1 MCAACDI
8 LPCRAAFALGRP
20 VFVSGVRELLNTYA
34 IVQTGSKQYRVQ
46 AGDNIRVESL
56 PVYTGEIVNIDD
68 VLMVSREGDVK
79 VGTPVVDGARVR
91 AQVTSRGRG
100 RKITVFK
107 YKSKVRYR
115 RTKGHRQHYTDLRII
130 DISMDGESLDAVEE
144 RMASVDEAEETA
156 DIAESDVAVDT
167 ESVSEEATDETEDD
181 APVAEDDATDD
192 TPDESEDYTET
203 DAPVAEDDTEADAPV
218 AEDDQADGD
227 DSADFTPDESE
238 DYTEDDAPVAEDD
251 QAVGDDATDNTA
263 DESTDE
269 PDSTVEPANTDEAKE
284 KKDGA

>member
-68 VLMVSREGDVK
+68 VLMVSRDGDVK

-144 RMASVDEAEETA
+144 RMASLDEAEETA
-156 DIAESDVAVDT
+156 DIVESDVAVDT
-167 ESVSEEATDETEDD
+167 ESVSEEAADETEDD
-181 APVAEDDATDD
+181 APVTEDDSTDN
-192 TPDESEDYTET
+192 TPDESEDDTET
-203 DAPVAEDDTEADAPV
+203 DAPVAEDDQADGDDSTDITPDESEDDTEDDAPV

-227 DSADFTPDESE
+227 DSADFTPDES
-238 DYTEDDAPVAEDD
+238 TD
-251 QAVGDDATDNTA
+251 Q
-263 DESTDE
+263 

>member
-1 MCAACDI
+1 M
-8 LPCRAAFALGRP
+8 
-20 VFVSGVRELLNTYA
+20 SGVREPLSTYA
-34 IVQTGSKQYRVQ
+34 IVQTGSKQYRVR

-56 PVYTGEIVNIDD
+56 PIYTGEIVNIDD
-68 VLMVSREGDVK
+68 VLMVSRDGDVK

-144 RMASVDEAEETA
+144 QVEPVDEVEETVDVVESDVAEDAEAVSEETA
-156 DIAESDVAVDT
+156 DEP
-167 ESVSEEATDETEDD
+167 EEDAGDDEL
-181 APVAEDDATDD
+181 VAEDDPADDDAED
-192 TPDESEDYTET
+192 TP
-203 DAPVAEDDTEADAPV
+203 
-218 AEDDQADGD
+218 D
-227 DSADFTPDESE
+227 DSADEPES
-238 DYTEDDAPVAEDD
+238 VAEPVD
-251 QAVGDDATDNTA
+251 
-263 DESTDE
+263 TDE
-269 PDSTVEPANTDEAKE
+269 VKE

>member
-1 MCAACDI
+1 M
-8 LPCRAAFALGRP
+8 
-20 VFVSGVRELLNTYA
+20 NTYA

-68 VLMVSREGDVK
+68 VLMVSSDGDVT
-79 VGTPVVDGARVR
+79 VGTPVVSGARVR

-130 DISMDGESLDAVEE
+130 DISMDGESLDKVEE
-144 RMASVDEAEETA
+144 QAESPDEVEETVDIVEGDAAVDAESVEKEAEDDDRDDDAVAEDQQAAEDDVAEDTA
-156 DIAESDVAVDT
+156 DEPEDDAEG
-167 ESVSEEATDETEDD
+167 D
-181 APVAEDDATDD
+181 APVAVDDQTDNDVATEDATDEND
-192 TPDESEDYTET
+192 DESQSVVV
-203 DAPVAEDDTEADAPV
+203 PV
-218 AEDDQADGD
+218 
-227 DSADFTPDESE
+227 DSDE
-238 DYTEDDAPVAEDD
+238 V
-251 QAVGDDATDNTA
+251 
-263 DESTDE
+263 
-269 PDSTVEPANTDEAKE
+269 KE

>member
-1 MCAACDI
+1 M
-8 LPCRAAFALGRP
+8 
-20 VFVSGVRELLNTYA
+20 
-34 IVQTGSKQYRVQ
+34 QTGSKQYRVQ

-68 VLMVSREGDVK
+68 VLMVSREGDVQ

-144 RMASVDEAEETA
+144 QVEETA
-156 DIAESDVAVDT
+156 GVVEEDVAEDV
-167 ESVSEEATDETEDD
+167 EAVAEEAADGDVEEEPLAEDDQSDGDDATDGSTDVTEDETEDD
-181 APVAEDDATDD
+181 VPVAEDDMADGEEAGD
-192 TPDESEDYTET
+192 TPD
-203 DAPVAEDDTEADAPV
+203 
-218 AEDDQADGD
+218 
-227 DSADFTPDESE
+227 
-238 DYTEDDAPVAEDD
+238 
-251 QAVGDDATDNTA
+251 
-263 DESTDE
+263 
-269 PDSTVEPANTDEAKE
+269 DSTHGPESVEGPVDVDEVKE
-284 KKDGA
+284 KNDGA

>member
-1 MCAACDI
+1 M
-8 LPCRAAFALGRP
+8 
-20 VFVSGVRELLNTYA
+20 SGVREPLSTYA
-34 IVQTGSKQYRVQ
+34 IVQTGSKQYRVR

-68 VLMVSREGDVK
+68 VLMVSRDGDVK

-144 RMASVDEAEETA
+144 QAETVDEIEETV
-156 DIAESDVAVDT
+156 DVVESDVAEDA
-167 ESVSEEATDETEDD
+167 EAVSEEATDEPEEDTGD
-181 APVAEDDATDD
+181 DEPVAEDDPADGDAED
-192 TPDESEDYTET
+192 TPDD
-203 DAPVAEDDTEADAPV
+203 
-218 AEDDQADGD
+218 
-227 DSADFTPDESE
+227 
-238 DYTEDDAPVAEDD
+238 
-251 QAVGDDATDNTA
+251 
-263 DESTDE
+263 STDE
-269 PDSTVEPANTDEAKE
+269 PESVAEPADTDEVKE

>member
-1 MCAACDI
+1 M
-8 LPCRAAFALGRP
+8 
-20 VFVSGVRELLNTYA
+20 SGVRELLNTYA

-68 VLMVSREGDVK
+68 VLMVSRDGDVK

-144 RMASVDEAEETA
+144 RMASLDEAEETA
-156 DIAESDVAVDT
+156 DIVESDVAVDT
-167 ESVSEEATDETEDD
+167 ESVSEEAADETEDD
-181 APVAEDDATDD
+181 APVAEDDATDS
-192 TPDESEDYTET
+192 TPDE
-203 DAPVAEDDTEADAPV
+203 A
-218 AEDDQADGD
+218 GD
-227 DSADFTPDESE
+227 DG
-238 DYTEDDAPVAEDD
+238 EDDAPVSDDD
-251 QAVGDDATDNTA
+251 QAVGDDATDNIPDEAGDDGEDDAPVSDDDQA
-263 DESTDE
+263 DGDDAADDTPDEATDE
-269 PDSTVEPANTDEAKE
+269 PESVAEPVDADEVKE

>member
-1 MCAACDI
+1 M
-8 LPCRAAFALGRP
+8 
-20 VFVSGVRELLNTYA
+20 STYA

-56 PVYTGEIVNIDD
+56 PVYTGEIVSIDD
-68 VLMVSREGDVK
+68 VLMVSRDGDVK

-144 RMASVDEAEETA
+144 QVEPVEEVEETV
-156 DIAESDVAVDT
+156 DIVESDVAEDT
-167 ESVSEEATDETEDD
+167 EADSEEPTDETEDEAPVVEDDQVDADDSPEGVLDELEDDAGDD
-181 APVAEDDATDD
+181 APVAESDQADGGDAED
-192 TPDESEDYTET
+192 TPDESTGEPESPEE
-203 DAPVAEDDTEADAPV
+203 PVD
-218 AEDDQADGD
+218 
-227 DSADFTPDESE
+227 
-238 DYTEDDAPVAEDD
+238 
-251 QAVGDDATDNTA
+251 
-263 DESTDE
+263 TDE
-269 PDSTVEPANTDEAKE
+269 VKE

>member
-1 MCAACDI
+1 M
-8 LPCRAAFALGRP
+8 
-20 VFVSGVRELLNTYA
+20 SGVRELLNTYA

-68 VLMVSREGDVK
+68 VLMVSRDGDVK

-115 RTKGHRQHYTDLRII
+115 RKKGHRQHYTDLRII

-144 RMASVDEAEETA
+144 QVESLDEVEETA
-156 DIAESDVAVDT
+156 DIVESDVAADS
-167 ESVSEEATDETEDD
+167 ESVSEEAGDETEDD
-181 APVAEDDATDD
+181 APVAEDAQAVEDDATDN
-192 TPDESEDYTET
+192 TPDESED
-203 DAPVAEDDTEADAPV
+203 DAPVAES
-218 AEDDQADGD
+218 DQADGD
-227 DSADFTPDESE
+227 DSAEDTP
-238 DYTEDDAPVAEDD
+238 
-251 QAVGDDATDNTA
+251 

-269 PDSTVEPANTDEAKE
+269 PEPTVEPANTDEAKE
-284 KKDGA
+284 AKDGA

>member
-8 LPCRAAFALGRP
+8 LPCRAAFALGWP

-68 VLMVSREGDVK
+68 VLMVSRDGDVK

-144 RMASVDEAEETA
+144 RMASLDEAEETA
-156 DIAESDVAVDT
+156 DIVESDVAVDT
-167 ESVSEEATDETEDD
+167 ESVSEEAADETEDD
-181 APVAEDDATDD
+181 APVTEDDSTDN
-192 TPDESEDYTET
+192 TLDESEDDTET
-203 DAPVAEDDTEADAPV
+203 DAPV

-227 DSADFTPDESE
+227 DSTDITADESE

-251 QAVGDDATDNTA
+251 QAVGDDATDNTP
-263 DESTDE
+263 DESTDQ

>member
-1 MCAACDI
+1 
-8 LPCRAAFALGRP
+8 L
-20 VFVSGVRELLNTYA
+20 STYA

-56 PVYTGEIVNIDD
+56 PVYTGEIVSIDD
-68 VLMVSREGDVK
+68 VLMVSRDGDVK

-144 RMASVDEAEETA
+144 QSEPFEEVEETV
-156 DIAESDVAVDT
+156 DIVESDVAEDDEVD
-167 ESVSEEATDETEDD
+167 SEEPTGETEED
-181 APVAEDDATDD
+181 APVAEDDQVDGDD
-192 TPDESEDYTET
+192 SPEGVLDEPEGD
-203 DAPVAEDDTEADAPV
+203 AEDDEPV
-218 AEDDQADGD
+218 AEDDQADGED
-227 DSADFTPDESE
+227 D
-238 DYTEDDAPVAEDD
+238 TEDTSDETEDNAPVAEDD
-251 QAVGDDATDNTA
+251 QVDADQTDDDMS

-269 PDSTVEPANTDEAKE
+269 PESAEEPVDTDEVKE

>member
-1 MCAACDI
+1 
-8 LPCRAAFALGRP
+8 
-20 VFVSGVRELLNTYA
+20 LNTYA

-68 VLMVSREGDVK
+68 VLMVSRDGDVK

-144 RMASVDEAEETA
+144 QTESLDEPEETV
-156 DIAESDVAVDT
+156 DVVESDVATDL
-167 ESVSEEATDETEDD
+167 ESVSEEGVDETE
-181 APVAEDDATDD
+181 E
-192 TPDESEDYTET
+192 
-203 DAPVAEDDTEADAPV
+203 DAPV
-218 AEDDQADGD
+218 AEDDQADAEDATD
-227 DSADFTPDESE
+227 DAPLESE
-238 DYTEDDAPVAEDD
+238 DDAGDDTPVAEDD
-251 QAVGDDATDNTA
+251 QEVEGEAADDTP
-263 DESTDE
+263 DE
-269 PDSTVEPANTDEAKE
+269 PESVAEPVESDEVKE

>member
-1 MCAACDI
+1 MGAACDI
-8 LPCRAAFALGRP
+8 LFGRGALIAQAAP
-20 VFVSGVRELLNTYA
+20 VFVSGVREPLSTYA

-56 PVYTGEIVNIDD
+56 PVYTGEIVSIDD
-68 VLMVSREGDVK
+68 VLMVSRDGDVK

-144 RMASVDEAEETA
+144 QAEPVEETV
-156 DIAESDVAVDT
+156 DIVESDVAEDVEAD
-167 ESVSEEATDETEDD
+167 SEELADETED
-181 APVAEDDATDD
+181 E
-192 TPDESEDYTET
+192 
-203 DAPVAEDDTEADAPV
+203 APV
-218 AEDDQADGD
+218 AEDDQVDGD
-227 DSADFTPDESE
+227 DSTESVLDEP
-238 DYTEDDAPVAEDD
+238 EDDAGDDEPVAEDD
-251 QAVGDDATDNTA
+251 QVDADQTDDDMS

-269 PDSTVEPANTDEAKE
+269 SESAEEPVDTDEVKE

>member
-1 MCAACDI
+1 M
-8 LPCRAAFALGRP
+8 
-20 VFVSGVRELLNTYA
+20 SGVRELLSTYA

-56 PVYTGEIVNIDD
+56 PVYTGEIVSIDD
-68 VLMVSREGDVK
+68 VLMVSRDGDVK

-144 RMASVDEAEETA
+144 QVEPVEEVDETV
-156 DIAESDVAVDT
+156 DIVEGD
-167 ESVSEEATDETEDD
+167 
-181 APVAEDDATDD
+181 VAEDVEAD
-192 TPDESEDYTET
+192 SEEPTE
-203 DAPVAEDDTEADAPV
+203 ETEEDAPV
-218 AEDDQADGD
+218 AEDDQVDGD
-227 DSADFTPDESE
+227 DSTESVLDEPE
-238 DYTEDDAPVAEDD
+238 DDAGDDEPVTEDDTEDTSDETEDNAPVAEDD
-251 QAVGDDATDNTA
+251 PADGGDAEDTPEDSI
-263 DESTDE
+263 DEPESAEEPVDTDE
-269 PDSTVEPANTDEAKE
+269 VKE

>member
-1 MCAACDI
+1 M
-8 LPCRAAFALGRP
+8 
-20 VFVSGVRELLNTYA
+20 STYA

-56 PVYTGEIVNIDD
+56 PVYTGEIVSIDD
-68 VLMVSREGDVK
+68 VLMVSRDGDVK

-144 RMASVDEAEETA
+144 QVEPVEEVDETV
-156 DIAESDVAVDT
+156 DIVEGDVAEDT
-167 ESVSEEATDETEDD
+167 EADSEEPTDETEDE
-181 APVAEDDATDD
+181 APVAEDDA
-192 TPDESEDYTET
+192 ED
-203 DAPVAEDDTEADAPV
+203 DAPV
-218 AEDDQADGD
+218 AEDDQADGGD
-227 DSADFTPDESE
+227 
-238 DYTEDDAPVAEDD
+238 AEDTPED
-251 QAVGDDATDNTA
+251 
-263 DESTDE
+263 STDE
-269 PDSTVEPANTDEAKE
+269 PESAEEPVDTDEVKE

>member
-1 MCAACDI
+1 M
-8 LPCRAAFALGRP
+8 
-20 VFVSGVRELLNTYA
+20 SGVREPLSTYA

-56 PVYTGEIVNIDD
+56 PVYTGEIVSIDD
-68 VLMVSREGDVK
+68 VLMVSRDGDVK

-144 RMASVDEAEETA
+144 QVEPVEEVEETV
-156 DIAESDVAVDT
+156 DIVESDVAEDVEAD
-167 ESVSEEATDETEDD
+167 SEESTDETED
-181 APVAEDDATDD
+181 E
-192 TPDESEDYTET
+192 
-203 DAPVAEDDTEADAPV
+203 APV
-218 AEDDQADGD
+218 AEDDQVDGD
-227 DSADFTPDESE
+227 KATGDPADVTEDEA
-238 DYTEDDAPVAEDD
+238 EDDAPAAEDD
-251 QAVGDDATDNTA
+251 QADAVESDDEELPAESSD
-263 DESTDE
+263 DEPESAAEPVDTDE
-269 PDSTVEPANTDEAKE
+269 VKE

>member
-1 MCAACDI
+1 M
-8 LPCRAAFALGRP
+8 
-20 VFVSGVRELLNTYA
+20 STYA

-56 PVYTGEIVNIDD
+56 PVYTGEIVSIDD
-68 VLMVSREGDVK
+68 VLMVSRDGDVK

-144 RMASVDEAEETA
+144 QVEPVEEVEETV
-156 DIAESDVAVDT
+156 DIVESDVAEDVEADLEEPT
-167 ESVSEEATDETEDD
+167 EETEDE
-181 APVAEDDATDD
+181 ATVAEDDQVDGDDSTDD
-192 TPDESEDYTET
+192 TPDESEDDE
-203 DAPVAEDDTEADAPV
+203 PV
-218 AEDDQADGD
+218 AEDDQADAAESD
-227 DSADFTPDESE
+227 DEEMPADSASDEPESAAE
-238 DYTEDDAPVAEDD
+238 PVD
-251 QAVGDDATDNTA
+251 
-263 DESTDE
+263 TDE
-269 PDSTVEPANTDEAKE
+269 VKE

>member
-1 MCAACDI
+1 M
-8 LPCRAAFALGRP
+8 
-20 VFVSGVRELLNTYA
+20 SGVREPLSTYA
-34 IVQTGSKQYRVQ
+34 IVQTGSKQYRVR

-68 VLMVSREGDVK
+68 VLMVSRDGDVK

-144 RMASVDEAEETA
+144 QVEPVDEVEETVDVVESDVAEDAEAVSEETA
-156 DIAESDVAVDT
+156 DEP
-167 ESVSEEATDETEDD
+167 EEGAGDDEL
-181 APVAEDDATDD
+181 VAEDDPGGRRRRRHPGRFGRRAGIGRGAGRHGR
-192 TPDESEDYTET
+192 SEGEEGWRIRRAEAARET
-203 DAPVAEDDTEADAPV
+203 A
-218 AEDDQADGD
+218 G
-227 DSADFTPDESE
+227 
-238 DYTEDDAPVAEDD
+238 
-251 QAVGDDATDNTA
+251 TA
-263 DESTDE
+263 RVSGW
-269 PDSTVEPANTDEAKE
+269 A
-284 KKDGA
+284 

>member
-1 MCAACDI
+1 M
-8 LPCRAAFALGRP
+8 
-20 VFVSGVRELLNTYA
+20 SGVREPLSTYA
-34 IVQTGSKQYRVQ
+34 IVQTGSKQYRVR

-68 VLMVSREGDVK
+68 VLMVSRDGDVK

-144 RMASVDEAEETA
+144 QVESVDEVEETV
-156 DIAESDVAVDT
+156 DVVESDVAEDA
-167 ESVSEEATDETEDD
+167 EAVSEETTDEPEEDGGD
-181 APVAEDDATDD
+181 DEPVAEDAPADDAAED
-192 TPDESEDYTET
+192 TP
-203 DAPVAEDDTEADAPV
+203 
-218 AEDDQADGD
+218 D
-227 DSADFTPDESE
+227 DSADEPES
-238 DYTEDDAPVAEDD
+238 VAEPVD
-251 QAVGDDATDNTA
+251 
-263 DESTDE
+263 TDE
-269 PDSTVEPANTDEAKE
+269 VKE

>member
-144 RMASVDEAEETA
+144 RMASLDEAEETA
-156 DIAESDVAVDT
+156 DVVESDVAVDT
-167 ESVSEEATDETEDD
+167 ESVSEEAADETEDD
-181 APVAEDDATDD
+181 APVAEDDQAVGDDATNN

-203 DAPVAEDDTEADAPV
+203 DAPVAEDD
-218 AEDDQADGD
+218 QADGD
-227 DSADFTPDESE
+227 DATDNTPDESE

-251 QAVGDDATDNTA
+251 QAVGDDATDNTP
-263 DESTDE
+263 DESTDQ

-284 KKDGA
+284 AKDGA

>member
-1 MCAACDI
+1 M
-8 LPCRAAFALGRP
+8 
-20 VFVSGVRELLNTYA
+20 SGVREPLSTYA

-46 AGDNIRVESL
+46 AGDSIRVESL
-56 PVYTGEIVNIDD
+56 PVYTGEIVSIDD
-68 VLMVSREGDVK
+68 VLMVSRDGDVK

-144 RMASVDEAEETA
+144 QAEPVEEVEETV
-156 DIAESDVAVDT
+156 DIVESDVAEDVEAD
-167 ESVSEEATDETEDD
+167 SEGPADETEED
-181 APVAEDDATDD
+181 APVAEDDQVDGDD
-192 TPDESEDYTET
+192 SAESVMDE
-203 DAPVAEDDTEADAPV
+203 PEDDAGDDEPV
-218 AEDDQADGD
+218 AEDDQADGED
-227 DSADFTPDESE
+227 D
-238 DYTEDDAPVAEDD
+238 TEDTSDETEDNAPVAEDD
-251 QAVGDDATDNTA
+251 PADGGDAEDTPD
-263 DESTDE
+263 DSTDE
-269 PDSTVEPANTDEAKE
+269 AESAEEPVDTDEVKE

>member
-1 MCAACDI
+1 M
-8 LPCRAAFALGRP
+8 
-20 VFVSGVRELLNTYA
+20 LNTYA

-46 AGDNIRVESL
+46 AGDKIRVESL

-144 RMASVDEAEETA
+144 QMASLDEAEETA
-156 DIAESDVAVDT
+156 DIVESDVAVDT

-181 APVAEDDATDD
+181 APVAEDDQAVEDD
-192 TPDESEDYTET
+192 AIDNTPDESED
-203 DAPVAEDDTEADAPV
+203 
-218 AEDDQADGD
+218 DG
-227 DSADFTPDESE
+227 
-238 DYTEDDAPVAEDD
+238 EDDAPVAEDD
-251 QAVGDDATDNTA
+251 QAVEDDATDNTP
-263 DESTDE
+263 DESEDDVEDDAPVAEDDQVDGDDGADDTPDEATDE
-269 PDSTVEPANTDEAKE
+269 PESVAEPVDADEVKE

>member
-20 VFVSGVRELLNTYA
+20 FFVSGVRELLNTYA

-68 VLMVSREGDVK
+68 VLMVSRDGDVK

-144 RMASVDEAEETA
+144 RMASLDDVEETA
-156 DIAESDVAVDT
+156 DIVESDVAVDT
-167 ESVSEEATDETEDD
+167 ESVSEEAADETEDD
-181 APVAEDDATDD
+181 APVAEDD
-192 TPDESEDYTET
+192 
-203 DAPVAEDDTEADAPV
+203 
-218 AEDDQADGD
+218 QADGEIPQI
-227 DSADFTPDESE
+227 SPRTSRKTILRPMRRSPKTTKRTETIPQISPRTSRKTTLRTMRRSPKTTKRTETTPQTTPRTSRP
-238 DYTEDDAPVAEDD
+238 TSRIPL
-251 QAVGDDATDNTA
+251 
-263 DESTDE
+263 
-269 PDSTVEPANTDEAKE
+269 
-284 KKDGA
+284 